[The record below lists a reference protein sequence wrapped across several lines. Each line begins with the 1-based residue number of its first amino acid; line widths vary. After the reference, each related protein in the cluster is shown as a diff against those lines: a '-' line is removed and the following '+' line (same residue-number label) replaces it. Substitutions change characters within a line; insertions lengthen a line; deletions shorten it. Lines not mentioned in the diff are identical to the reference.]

1 MQLKIQIAQQWIF
14 LCLNKNLSA
23 NILELIN
30 NSRAK
35 SKIDIEEVLEKTTKT
50 SHFNSN
56 AALNNPLDDSKGGI
70 AQVIFNAAYSLY
82 LTISIINISK
92 TLFVKPLNEG

>member
-1 MQLKIQIAQQWIF
+1 MQFKIQIAQQWIF

-23 NILELIN
+23 NISELIN

-50 SHFNSN
+50 SYFNSN

-70 AQVIFNAAYSLY
+70 AQVIFNAAYSPH

>member
-1 MQLKIQIAQQWIF
+1 MQLKIQIAQHWIF

-23 NILELIN
+23 NILEQIN

-50 SHFNSN
+50 SCFNSN
-56 AALNNPLDDSKGGI
+56 DALNNPLDDS
-70 AQVIFNAAYSLY
+70 
-82 LTISIINISK
+82 
-92 TLFVKPLNEG
+92 

>member
-1 MQLKIQIAQQWIF
+1 MQLKIQIAQHWIF

-23 NILELIN
+23 NILEQIN

-50 SHFNSN
+50 SYFNSN
-56 AALNNPLDDSKGGI
+56 DSLNNPLDDSKGGF
-70 AQVIFNAAYSLY
+70 AQVIFNPAYSPH

-92 TLFVKPLNEG
+92 TLFVPP

>member
-14 LCLNKNLSA
+14 LCSNKNLSA

-50 SHFNSN
+50 SYFNSN
-56 AALNNPLDDSKGGI
+56 AALNNPLDDSKSGF
-70 AQVIFNAAYSLY
+70 AQVIFNAAYSPH

-92 TLFVKPLNEG
+92 TLFVPP

>member
-14 LCLNKNLSA
+14 PCLNKNLSA

-35 SKIDIEEVLEKTTKT
+35 RKIDIEEVLEKTTKT
-50 SHFNSN
+50 SYFNSN

-70 AQVIFNAAYSLY
+70 AQVFFNAAYSPH

>member
-35 SKIDIEEVLEKTTKT
+35 SKIDIEDMKDNDNK
-50 SHFNSN
+50 
-56 AALNNPLDDSKGGI
+56 I
-70 AQVIFNAAYSLY
+70 
-82 LTISIINISK
+82 
-92 TLFVKPLNEG
+92 